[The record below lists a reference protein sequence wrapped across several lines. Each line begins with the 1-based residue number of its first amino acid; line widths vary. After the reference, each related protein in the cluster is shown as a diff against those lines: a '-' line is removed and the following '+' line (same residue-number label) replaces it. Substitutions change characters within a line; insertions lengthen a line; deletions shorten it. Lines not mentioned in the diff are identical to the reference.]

1 MELSDSD
8 DDSNVIEGVT
18 ARDNTE
24 DSEEVAN
31 DAVGC
36 VAETEVGSME
46 DMDDGD
52 DIIVVEDTAW
62 EEVDGP
68 TAESEEVKVLD
79 SVFVD
84 DPTADSEGVKVL
96 DSIDIDG
103 FTDGSGDVR
112 ELDSVAVEAPSSDDV
127 EVLISDNV
135 EVCFDEDLGTV
146 TGTVISMTE
155 YLMLVTVVG
164 DGTMVIETVVS
175 DPFTV

>member
-1 MELSDSD
+1 MKLVVLMELSDSD

-18 ARDNTE
+18 ARDNTG

-36 VAETEVGSME
+36 VAEAEVGSME
-46 DMDDGD
+46 DMDDED

-96 DSIDIDG
+96 DSVDIM
-103 FTDGSGDVR
+103 
-112 ELDSVAVEAPSSDDV
+112 
-127 EVLISDNV
+127 VLLMV
-135 EVCFDEDLGTV
+135 QV
-146 TGTVISMTE
+146 TLKNSTQ
-155 YLMLVTVVG
+155 
-164 DGTMVIETVVS
+164 
-175 DPFTV
+175 